1 MSSLSDKILAE
12 KQQIEKTL
20 TLVSVKLESNQ
31 LDVYEITAIAAMI
44 SNIYHGAEN
53 ILKQI
58 CQSKNLIIDGVDRW
72 HRHLL
77 VAAETNHIISE
88 YTAEQL
94 MIFLQFRHFF
104 VHAYSSDLIADRV
117 IELGRL
123 LNETFTL
130 LFEDI
135 SGFIEVGQ

>member
-12 KQQIEKTL
+12 KQQMEKTL
-20 TLVSVKLESNQ
+20 TLVSIKLESNQ
-31 LDVYEITAIAAMI
+31 LDVYEVTAIAAMM

-58 CQSKNLIIDGVDRW
+58 CQSKKLNIDSIDRW

-94 MIFLQFRHFF
+94 MVFLQFRHFF
-104 VHAYSSDLIADRV
+104 VHAYSSDLISDRV
-117 IELGRL
+117 IELSRL
-123 LNETFTL
+123 LNETFTRF
-130 LFEDI
+130 FEDI
-135 SGFIEVGQ
+135 SGFIEVG

>member
-12 KQQIEKTL
+12 KQQMEKTL
-20 TLVSVKLESNQ
+20 FLVSSKLESKR
-31 LDVYEITAIAAMI
+31 LDVYEITAIAAMM

-58 CQSKNLIIDGVDRW
+58 CQSKNINIDSVDRW

-77 VAAETNHIISE
+77 VTAETSHIISE
-88 YTAEQL
+88 YTADQL
-94 MIFLQFRHFF
+94 VIFLQFRHFF

-117 IELGRL
+117 IELGSL
-123 LNETFTL
+123 LNETFMRF
-130 LFEDI
+130 FEDI
-135 SGFIEVGQ
+135 SGLIKID

>member
-12 KQQIEKTL
+12 KQQMDKTL
-20 TLVSVKLESNQ
+20 ALVSVKLKSKQ
-31 LDVYEITAIAAMI
+31 FDVYEIIAIAAMM

-58 CQSKNLIIDGVDRW
+58 CQSKKINIESTDRW

-77 VAAETNHIISE
+77 VAAETHHIVSE
-88 YTAEQL
+88 YTADQL
-94 MIFLQFRHFF
+94 MVFLQFRHFF
-104 VHAYSSDLIADRV
+104 VHAYSSDLMADRV

-123 LNETFTL
+123 LNETFVR
-130 LFEDI
+130 FFDDI
-135 SGFIEVGQ
+135 SGYIEIE